1 MATVIKEYE
10 CEDCGPFE
18 VETKHDRQCRKCPKC
33 KSTKI
38 ERLISRPVIS
48 KMSGARTIGSLI
60 EENNRKNPLT
70 REKVM
75 GQSESEHT
83 KKSAEAQKMRKLAT
97 MTPEQTEKYI
107 HTGKMP

>member
-1 MATVIKEYE
+1 MAKVIKEYE
-10 CEDCGPFE
+10 CEICGPFE
-18 VETKHDRQCRKCPKC
+18 VEIRHDRQCRKCPKC

-48 KMSGARTIGSLI
+48 KTAGPRTVGSLI
-60 EENNRKNPLT
+60 EQNNRKNPLT
-70 REKVM
+70 REKIM

-83 KKSAEAQKMRKLAT
+83 KKSEQASKMRKLAN